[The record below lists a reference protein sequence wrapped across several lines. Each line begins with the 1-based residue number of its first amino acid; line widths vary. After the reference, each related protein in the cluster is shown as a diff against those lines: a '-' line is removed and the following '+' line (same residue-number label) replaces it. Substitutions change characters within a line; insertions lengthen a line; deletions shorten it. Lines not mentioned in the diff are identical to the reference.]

1 MLGVGRDCVCCVLGG
16 EQVEVYI
23 LQQSDR
29 FLLWLS
35 KQYKKMPEIVEA
47 ETLAEQFIALGLDKS
62 IEVVTQCIFI
72 LVSIPA
78 KCTLCNNRRKNKK
91 INSYPIETEAKCFVI
106 SCRVHYT

>member
-1 MLGVGRDCVCCVLGG
+1 MCG
-16 EQVEVYI
+16 EVNKWNFTFYNKVTVFSCDNQRSI
-23 LQQSDR
+23 RS
-29 FLLWLS
+29 
-35 KQYKKMPEIVEA
+35 KKMPEIIEA

-62 IEVVTQCIFI
+62 IEVGNTMP
-72 LVSIPA
+72 LHTGLDPRA

>member
-62 IEVVTQCIFI
+62 IEV
-72 LVSIPA
+72 
-78 KCTLCNNRRKNKK
+78 CNTMPLHTGLDP
-91 INSYPIETEAKCFVI
+91 SQM
-106 SCRVHYT
+106 YTV